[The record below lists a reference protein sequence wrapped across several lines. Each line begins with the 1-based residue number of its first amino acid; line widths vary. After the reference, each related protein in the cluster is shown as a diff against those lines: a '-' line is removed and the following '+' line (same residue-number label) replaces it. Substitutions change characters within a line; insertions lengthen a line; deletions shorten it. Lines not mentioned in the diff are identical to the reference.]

1 VDEAGKPTA
10 AANHTKQTKEK
21 NKENIADA
29 LPRGGGHFNRFN
41 KNNNSSGGGGSFIFL
56 VLFVFYSP
64 PPTNFS

>member
-21 NKENIADA
+21 KKEKIADA

-41 KNNNSSGGGGSFIFL
+41 KNNNSSGGEGSFIFL
-56 VLFVFYSP
+56 LFLFLIFP
-64 PPTNFS
+64 PPIFLI